1 MNFSQALSCLKKGQL
16 LQREGWN
23 SKGIF
28 IFKVNGST
36 FVTPRPPLSEIFGE
50 DCEITYSPHVDMK
63 TADGTI
69 TPWLCSLAD
78 LFAEDWQTVDKAT
91 TEGLKWDK

>member
-23 SKGIF
+23 GKGMF

-36 FVTPRPPLSEIFGE
+36 FDTTRPPLSDIFGE
-50 DCEITYSPHVDMK
+50 DSEITYSPHADMK
-63 TADGTI
+63 TEDGTI
-69 TPWLCSLAD
+69 TPWLCSQAD
-78 LFAEDWQTVDKAT
+78 LFAEDWQTVEHKT
-91 TEGLKWDK
+91 GEMQWDK